1 MKIITII
8 LIIFILLQIYRVTIL
23 FLKKEQNLFKKIF
36 EFIIFIFILIIEL
49 LNMKC
54 ITYNKFNIILLLV
67 SITLAIYIGINII
80 YEILI
85 KKESLSI
92 LSIKIAIDLSN
103 NGIMFLNDKG
113 NIILI
118 NKVMNDILKE
128 YKISSNYIEKL
139 QEKTNEQIIKCLDRK
154 WQLIINNNEVVLFD
168 ITDLYNIQEKIIKQN
183 IMIEENNIRLIEE
196 LNNIEKITKEK
207 KIIKIKN
214 EFHDMLGH
222 RLSLFIQYLKQDN
235 VNKEEI
241 KYMLNNL
248 FEQFDS
254 IKSPIENLNKLIEV
268 YKVFNININIVG
280 KMPNEIKVSEVFF
293 EIIREAVTNAIIHAD
308 SKNIKIVINNNIE
321 NIEMIITND
330 GKKPNNIINENE
342 GIKGMRRKLNDIGGI
357 LIIETEDNF
366 LLKVIINNQCI
377 Y

>member
-23 FLKKEQNLFKKIF
+23 FFKKEQNIFKKIF
-36 EFIIFIFILIIEL
+36 EFIIFILILIVEL

-54 ITYNKFNIILLLV
+54 IDNNKFNIILLLV
-67 SITLAIYIGINII
+67 SIILAIYIGINII

-92 LSIKIAIDLSN
+92 LSIKIAIDLSD

-118 NKVMNDILKE
+118 NKVMKDILKE
-128 YKISSNYIEKL
+128 YKINSNYIEKL
-139 QEKTNEQIIKCLDRK
+139 QEKSNEQIIKCLDRK
-154 WQLIINNNEVVLFD
+154 WQLKINNNEVVLFD
-168 ITDLYNIQEKIIKQN
+168 ITDLYNIQEKIMKQN
-183 IMIEENNIRLIEE
+183 IMIEENNKRLIEE

-214 EFHDMLGH
+214 EFHDILGH

-241 KYMLNNL
+241 KFMLNNL

-254 IKSPIENLNKLIEV
+254 IKSPTENLNKLIEV

-280 KMPNEIKVSEVFF
+280 NMPKKIKVSEVFF

-342 GIKGMRRKLNDIGGI
+342 GIKGMRRKLNEIGGI
-357 LIIETEDNF
+357 LIIETDDNF
-366 LLKVIINNQCI
+366 LLKVIINKKYI
-377 Y
+377 

>member
-8 LIIFILLQIYRVTIL
+8 LIIFLLLQIYRVTIL
-23 FLKKEQNLFKKIF
+23 FLKKEQNIFKKIF
-36 EFIIFIFILIIEL
+36 EFIIFILILIVEL

-54 ITYNKFNIILLLV
+54 IDNNKFNIILLLV
-67 SITLAIYIGINII
+67 SIILAIYIGINII

-92 LSIKIAIDLSN
+92 LSIKIAIDLSD

-118 NKVMNDILKE
+118 NKVMKDILKE
-128 YKISSNYIEKL
+128 YKINSNYIEKL
-139 QEKTNEQIIKCLDRK
+139 QEKSNEQIIKCLDRK
-154 WQLIINNNEVVLFD
+154 WQLKINNNEVVLFD
-168 ITDLYNIQEKIIKQN
+168 ITDLYNIQGKIMKQN
-183 IMIEENNIRLIEE
+183 IMIEENNKRLIEE
-196 LNNIEKITKEK
+196 LNNIEKIIKEK

-235 VNKEEI
+235 INKEEI
-241 KYMLNNL
+241 KFMLNNL

-254 IKSPIENLNKLIEV
+254 IKSPTENLNKLIEV

-342 GIKGMRRKLNDIGGI
+342 GIKGMRRKLNEIGGI
-357 LIIETEDNF
+357 LIIETDDNF
-366 LLKVIINNQCI
+366 LLKVIINKQCI
-377 Y
+377 

>member
-23 FLKKEQNLFKKIF
+23 FLKKEQNIFKKIF
-36 EFIIFIFILIIEL
+36 EFIIFILILIVEL

-54 ITYNKFNIILLLV
+54 IDNNKFNIILLLV
-67 SITLAIYIGINII
+67 SIILAIYIGINII

-92 LSIKIAIDLSN
+92 LSIKNAIDLSD

-118 NKVMNDILKE
+118 NKVMKDILKE
-128 YKISSNYIEKL
+128 YKINSNYIEKL
-139 QEKTNEQIIKCLDRK
+139 QEKSNEQIIKCLDRK
-154 WQLIINNNEVVLFD
+154 WQLKINNNEVVLFD
-168 ITDLYNIQEKIIKQN
+168 ITDLYNIQEKIMKQN
-183 IMIEENNIRLIEE
+183 IMIEENNTRLIEE

-214 EFHDMLGH
+214 EFHDILGH

-241 KYMLNNL
+241 KFMLNNL

-254 IKSPIENLNKLIEV
+254 IKSPTENLNKLIEV

-280 KMPNEIKVSEVFF
+280 NMPQKIKVSEVFF

-342 GIKGMRRKLNDIGGI
+342 GIKGMRRKLNEIGGI
-357 LIIETEDNF
+357 LIIETDDNF
-366 LLKVIINNQCI
+366 LLKVIINKKYI
-377 Y
+377 

>member
-8 LIIFILLQIYRVTIL
+8 LIIFLLLQIYRVTIL
-23 FLKKEQNLFKKIF
+23 FFKKEQNIFKKIF
-36 EFIIFIFILIIEL
+36 EFIIFILILIVEL

-54 ITYNKFNIILLLV
+54 IDNNKFNIILLLV
-67 SITLAIYIGINII
+67 SIILAIYIGINII

-92 LSIKIAIDLSN
+92 LSIKIAIDLSD

-118 NKVMNDILKE
+118 NKVMKDILKE
-128 YKISSNYIEKL
+128 YKINSNYIEKL
-139 QEKTNEQIIKCLDRK
+139 QEKSNEQIIKCLDRK
-154 WQLIINNNEVVLFD
+154 WQLKINNNEVVLFD
-168 ITDLYNIQEKIIKQN
+168 ITDLYNIQEKIMKQN
-183 IMIEENNIRLIEE
+183 IMIEENNKRLIEE
-196 LNNIEKITKEK
+196 LNNIEKIIKEK

-214 EFHDMLGH
+214 EFHDILGH

-241 KYMLNNL
+241 KFMLNNL

-254 IKSPIENLNKLIEV
+254 IKSPTENLNKLIEV

-280 KMPNEIKVSEVFF
+280 NMPQKIKVSEVFF

-342 GIKGMRRKLNDIGGI
+342 GIKGMRRKLNEIGGI
-357 LIIETEDNF
+357 LIIETDDNF
-366 LLKVIINNQCI
+366 LLKVIINKKYI
-377 Y
+377 

>member
-23 FLKKEQNLFKKIF
+23 FFKKEQNIFKKIF
-36 EFIIFIFILIIEL
+36 EFIIFILILIVEL

-54 ITYNKFNIILLLV
+54 IDNNKFNIILLLV
-67 SITLAIYIGINII
+67 SIILAIYIGINII

-92 LSIKIAIDLSN
+92 LSIKIAIDLSD

-118 NKVMNDILKE
+118 NKVMKDILKE
-128 YKISSNYIEKL
+128 YKINSNYIEKL
-139 QEKTNEQIIKCLDRK
+139 QEKSNEQIIKCLDRK
-154 WQLIINNNEVVLFD
+154 WQLKINNNEVVLFD
-168 ITDLYNIQEKIIKQN
+168 ITDLYNIQGKIMKQN
-183 IMIEENNIRLIEE
+183 IMIEENNKRLIEE
-196 LNNIEKITKEK
+196 LNNIEKIIKEK

-214 EFHDMLGH
+214 EFHDILGH

-241 KYMLNNL
+241 KFMLNNL

-254 IKSPIENLNKLIEV
+254 IKSPTENLNKLIEV

-280 KMPNEIKVSEVFF
+280 NMPQKIKVSEVFF

-342 GIKGMRRKLNDIGGI
+342 GIKGMRRKLNEIGGI
-357 LIIETEDNF
+357 LIIETDDNF
-366 LLKVIINNQCI
+366 LLKVIINKKYI
-377 Y
+377 

>member
-8 LIIFILLQIYRVTIL
+8 LINFLLLQIYRVTIL
-23 FLKKEQNLFKKIF
+23 FLKKEQNIFKKIF
-36 EFIIFIFILIIEL
+36 EFIIFILILIVEL

-54 ITYNKFNIILLLV
+54 IDNNKFNIILLLV
-67 SITLAIYIGINII
+67 SIILAIYIGINII

-92 LSIKIAIDLSN
+92 LSIKIAIDLSD

-118 NKVMNDILKE
+118 NKVMKDILKE
-128 YKISSNYIEKL
+128 YKINSNYIEKL
-139 QEKTNEQIIKCLDRK
+139 QEKSNEQIIKCLDRK
-154 WQLIINNNEVVLFD
+154 WQLKINNNEVVLFD
-168 ITDLYNIQEKIIKQN
+168 ITDLYNIQEKIMKQN
-183 IMIEENNIRLIEE
+183 IMIEENNKRLIEE

-214 EFHDMLGH
+214 EFHDILGH

-241 KYMLNNL
+241 KFMLNNL

-254 IKSPIENLNKLIEV
+254 IKSPTENLNKLIEV

-280 KMPNEIKVSEVFF
+280 NMPQKIKVSEVFF

-342 GIKGMRRKLNDIGGI
+342 GIKGMRRKLNEIGGI
-357 LIIETEDNF
+357 LIIETDDNF
-366 LLKVIINNQCI
+366 LLKVIINKKYI
-377 Y
+377 

>member
-8 LIIFILLQIYRVTIL
+8 LIIFLLLQIYRVTIL
-23 FLKKEQNLFKKIF
+23 FFKKEQNIFKKIF
-36 EFIIFIFILIIEL
+36 EFIIFILILIVEL

-54 ITYNKFNIILLLV
+54 IDNNKFNIILLLV
-67 SITLAIYIGINII
+67 SIILAIYIGINII

-92 LSIKIAIDLSN
+92 LSIKIAIDLSD

-118 NKVMNDILKE
+118 NKVMKDILKE
-128 YKISSNYIEKL
+128 YKINSNYIEKL
-139 QEKTNEQIIKCLDRK
+139 QEKSNEQIIKCLDRK
-154 WQLIINNNEVVLFD
+154 WQLKINNNEVVLFN
-168 ITDLYNIQEKIIKQN
+168 ITDLYNIQEKIMKQN
-183 IMIEENNIRLIEE
+183 IMIEENNKRLIEE

-214 EFHDMLGH
+214 EFHDILGH

-241 KYMLNNL
+241 KFMLNNL

-254 IKSPIENLNKLIEV
+254 IKSPTENLNKLIEV

-280 KMPNEIKVSEVFF
+280 NMPQKIKVSEVFF

-342 GIKGMRRKLNDIGGI
+342 GIKGMRRKLNEIGGI
-357 LIIETEDNF
+357 LIIETDDNF
-366 LLKVIINNQCI
+366 LLKVIINKKYI
-377 Y
+377 

>member
-23 FLKKEQNLFKKIF
+23 FFKKEQNIFKKIF
-36 EFIIFIFILIIEL
+36 EFIIFILILIVEL

-54 ITYNKFNIILLLV
+54 IDNNKFNIILLLV
-67 SITLAIYIGINII
+67 SIILAIYIGINII

-92 LSIKIAIDLSN
+92 LSIKNAIDLSD

-118 NKVMNDILKE
+118 NKVMKDILKE
-128 YKISSNYIEKL
+128 YKINSNYIEKL
-139 QEKTNEQIIKCLDRK
+139 QEKSNEQIIKCLDRK
-154 WQLIINNNEVVLFD
+154 WQLKINNNEVVLFD
-168 ITDLYNIQEKIIKQN
+168 ITDLYNIQEKIMKQN
-183 IMIEENNIRLIEE
+183 IMIEENNTRLIEE

-214 EFHDMLGH
+214 EFHDILGH

-241 KYMLNNL
+241 KFMLNNL

-254 IKSPIENLNKLIEV
+254 IKSPTENLNKLIEV

-280 KMPNEIKVSEVFF
+280 NMPQKIKVSEVFF

-342 GIKGMRRKLNDIGGI
+342 GIKGMRRKLNEIGGI
-357 LIIETEDNF
+357 LIIETDDNF
-366 LLKVIINNQCI
+366 LLKVIINKKYI
-377 Y
+377 

>member
-8 LIIFILLQIYRVTIL
+8 LIIFLLLQIYRVTIL
-23 FLKKEQNLFKKIF
+23 FFKKEQNIFKKIF
-36 EFIIFIFILIIEL
+36 EFIIFILILIVEL

-54 ITYNKFNIILLLV
+54 IDNNKFNIILLLV
-67 SITLAIYIGINII
+67 SIILAIYIGINII

-92 LSIKIAIDLSN
+92 LSIKNAIDLSD

-118 NKVMNDILKE
+118 NKVMKDILKE
-128 YKISSNYIEKL
+128 YKINSNYIEKL
-139 QEKTNEQIIKCLDRK
+139 QEKSNEQIIKCLDRK
-154 WQLIINNNEVVLFD
+154 WQLKINNNEVVLFD
-168 ITDLYNIQEKIIKQN
+168 ITDLYNIQEKIMKQN
-183 IMIEENNIRLIEE
+183 IMIEENNTRLIEE
-196 LNNIEKITKEK
+196 LNNIEKIIKEK

-214 EFHDMLGH
+214 EFHDILGH

-241 KYMLNNL
+241 KFMLNNL

-254 IKSPIENLNKLIEV
+254 IKSPTENLNKLIEV

-280 KMPNEIKVSEVFF
+280 NMPQKIKVSEVFF
-293 EIIREAVTNAIIHAD
+293 EIIREAVTNAIIHGD

-342 GIKGMRRKLNDIGGI
+342 GIKGMRRKLNEIGGI
-357 LIIETEDNF
+357 LIIETDDNF
-366 LLKVIINNQCI
+366 LLKVIINKKYI
-377 Y
+377 

>member
-8 LIIFILLQIYRVTIL
+8 LIIFLLLQIYRVTIL
-23 FLKKEQNLFKKIF
+23 FFKKEQNIFKKIF
-36 EFIIFIFILIIEL
+36 EFIIFILILIVEL

-54 ITYNKFNIILLLV
+54 IDNNKFNIILLLV
-67 SITLAIYIGINII
+67 SIILAIYIGINII

-92 LSIKIAIDLSN
+92 LSIKNAIDLSD

-118 NKVMNDILKE
+118 NKVMKDILKE
-128 YKISSNYIEKL
+128 YKINSNYIEKL
-139 QEKTNEQIIKCLDRK
+139 QEKSNEQIIKCLDRK
-154 WQLIINNNEVVLFD
+154 WQLKINNNEVVLFD
-168 ITDLYNIQEKIIKQN
+168 ITDLYNIQEKIMKQN
-183 IMIEENNIRLIEE
+183 IMIEENNKRLIEE

-214 EFHDMLGH
+214 EFHDILGH

-241 KYMLNNL
+241 KFMLNNL

-254 IKSPIENLNKLIEV
+254 IKSPTENLNKLIEV

-280 KMPNEIKVSEVFF
+280 NMPQKIKVSEVFF

-342 GIKGMRRKLNDIGGI
+342 GIKGMRRKLNEIGGI
-357 LIIETEDNF
+357 LIIETDDNF
-366 LLKVIINNQCI
+366 LLKVIINKKYI
-377 Y
+377 

>member
-8 LIIFILLQIYRVTIL
+8 LIIFLLLQIYRVTIL
-23 FLKKEQNLFKKIF
+23 FFKKEQNIFKKIF
-36 EFIIFIFILIIEL
+36 EFIIFILILIVEL

-54 ITYNKFNIILLLV
+54 IDNNKFNIILLLV
-67 SITLAIYIGINII
+67 SIILAIYIGINII

-92 LSIKIAIDLSN
+92 LSIKIAIDLSD

-118 NKVMNDILKE
+118 NKVMKDILKE
-128 YKISSNYIEKL
+128 YKINSNYIEKL
-139 QEKTNEQIIKCLDRK
+139 QEKSNEQIIKCLDRK
-154 WQLIINNNEVVLFD
+154 WQLKINNNEVVLFD
-168 ITDLYNIQEKIIKQN
+168 ITDLYNIQEKIMKQN
-183 IMIEENNIRLIEE
+183 IMIEENNKRLIEE

-214 EFHDMLGH
+214 EFHDILGH

-241 KYMLNNL
+241 KFMLNNL

-254 IKSPIENLNKLIEV
+254 IKSPTENLNKLIEV

-280 KMPNEIKVSEVFF
+280 NMPQKIKVSEVFF

-342 GIKGMRRKLNDIGGI
+342 GIKGMRRKLNEIGGI
-357 LIIETEDNF
+357 LIIETDDNF
-366 LLKVIINNQCI
+366 LLKVIINKKYI
-377 Y
+377 

>member
-23 FLKKEQNLFKKIF
+23 FLKKEQNIFKKIF
-36 EFIIFIFILIIEL
+36 EFIIFILILIVEL

-54 ITYNKFNIILLLV
+54 IDNNKFNIILLLV
-67 SITLAIYIGINII
+67 SIILAIYIGINII

-92 LSIKIAIDLSN
+92 LSIKIAIDLSD

-118 NKVMNDILKE
+118 NKVMKDILKE
-128 YKISSNYIEKL
+128 YKINSNYIEKL
-139 QEKTNEQIIKCLDRK
+139 QEKSNEQIIKCLDRK
-154 WQLIINNNEVVLFD
+154 WQLKINNNEVVLFN
-168 ITDLYNIQEKIIKQN
+168 ITDLYNIQEKIMKQN
-183 IMIEENNIRLIEE
+183 IMIEENNKRLIEE

-214 EFHDMLGH
+214 EFHDILGH

-241 KYMLNNL
+241 KFMLNNL

-254 IKSPIENLNKLIEV
+254 IKSPTENLNKLIEV
-268 YKVFNININIVG
+268 YKVFNINISIVG
-280 KMPNEIKVSEVFF
+280 NMPQKTKVSEVFF

-342 GIKGMRRKLNDIGGI
+342 GIKGMRRKLNEIGGI
-357 LIIETEDNF
+357 LIIETDDNF
-366 LLKVIINNQCI
+366 LLKVIINKKYI
-377 Y
+377 

>member
-1 MKIITII
+1 
-8 LIIFILLQIYRVTIL
+8 
-23 FLKKEQNLFKKIF
+23 
-36 EFIIFIFILIIEL
+36 
-49 LNMKC
+49 MKC
-54 ITYNKFNIILLLV
+54 IDNNKFNIILLLV
-67 SITLAIYIGINII
+67 SIILAIYIGINII

-92 LSIKIAIDLSN
+92 LSIKIAIDLSD

-118 NKVMNDILKE
+118 NKVMKDILKE
-128 YKISSNYIEKL
+128 YKINSNYIEKL
-139 QEKTNEQIIKCLDRK
+139 QEKSNEQIIKCLDRK
-154 WQLIINNNEVVLFD
+154 WQLKINNNEVVLFD
-168 ITDLYNIQEKIIKQN
+168 ITDLYNIQEKIMKQN
-183 IMIEENNIRLIEE
+183 IMIEENNKRLIEE
-196 LNNIEKITKEK
+196 LNNIEKIIKEK

-214 EFHDMLGH
+214 EFHDILGH

-241 KYMLNNL
+241 KFMLNNL

-254 IKSPIENLNKLIEV
+254 IKSPTENLNKLIEV

-280 KMPNEIKVSEVFF
+280 NMPQKIKVSEVFF

-342 GIKGMRRKLNDIGGI
+342 GIKGMRRKLNEIGGI
-357 LIIETEDNF
+357 LIIETDDNF
-366 LLKVIINNQCI
+366 LLKVIINKKYI
-377 Y
+377 

>member
-8 LIIFILLQIYRVTIL
+8 LIIFLLLQIYRVTIL
-23 FLKKEQNLFKKIF
+23 FLKKEQNMFKKIF
-36 EFIIFIFILIIEL
+36 EFIIFILILIVEL

-54 ITYNKFNIILLLV
+54 IDNNKFNIILLLV
-67 SITLAIYIGINII
+67 SIILAIYIGINII

-92 LSIKIAIDLSN
+92 LSIKIAIDLSD

-118 NKVMNDILKE
+118 NKVMKDILKE
-128 YKISSNYIEKL
+128 YKINSNYIEKL
-139 QEKTNEQIIKCLDRK
+139 QEKSNEQIIKCLDRK
-154 WQLIINNNEVVLFD
+154 WQLKINNNEVVLFD
-168 ITDLYNIQEKIIKQN
+168 ITDLYNIQGKIMKQN
-183 IMIEENNIRLIEE
+183 IMIEENNTRLIEE

-214 EFHDMLGH
+214 EFHDILGH

-241 KYMLNNL
+241 KFMLNNL

-254 IKSPIENLNKLIEV
+254 IKSPTENLNKLIEV

-280 KMPNEIKVSEVFF
+280 NMPQKIKVSEVFF
-293 EIIREAVTNAIIHAD
+293 EIIREAVTNAIIHGD

-342 GIKGMRRKLNDIGGI
+342 GIKGMRRKLNEIGGI
-357 LIIETEDNF
+357 LIIETDDNF
-366 LLKVIINNQCI
+366 LLKVIINKEYI
-377 Y
+377 

>member
-8 LIIFILLQIYRVTIL
+8 LIIFLLLQIYRVTIL
-23 FLKKEQNLFKKIF
+23 FLKKEQNIFKKIF
-36 EFIIFIFILIIEL
+36 EFIIFILILIVEL

-54 ITYNKFNIILLLV
+54 IDNNKFNIILLLV
-67 SITLAIYIGINII
+67 SIILAIYIGINII

-92 LSIKIAIDLSN
+92 LSIKNAIDLSD

-118 NKVMNDILKE
+118 NKVMKDILKE
-128 YKISSNYIEKL
+128 YKINSNYIEKL
-139 QEKTNEQIIKCLDRK
+139 QEKSNEQIIKCLDRK
-154 WQLIINNNEVVLFD
+154 WQLKINNNEVVLFD
-168 ITDLYNIQEKIIKQN
+168 ITDLYNIQEKIMKQN
-183 IMIEENNIRLIEE
+183 IMIEENNTRLIEE

-214 EFHDMLGH
+214 EFHDILGH

-241 KYMLNNL
+241 KFMLNNL

-254 IKSPIENLNKLIEV
+254 IKSPTENLNKLIEV

-280 KMPNEIKVSEVFF
+280 NMPQKVKVSEVFF

-342 GIKGMRRKLNDIGGI
+342 GIKGMRRKLNEIGGI
-357 LIIETEDNF
+357 LIIETDDNF
-366 LLKVIINNQCI
+366 LLKVIINKQCI

>member
-8 LIIFILLQIYRVTIL
+8 LIIFLLLQIYRVTIL
-23 FLKKEQNLFKKIF
+23 FFKKEQNIFKKIF
-36 EFIIFIFILIIEL
+36 EFIIFILILIVEL

-54 ITYNKFNIILLLV
+54 IDNNKFNIILLLV
-67 SITLAIYIGINII
+67 SIILAIYIGINII

-92 LSIKIAIDLSN
+92 LSIKNAIDLSD

-118 NKVMNDILKE
+118 NKVMKDILKE
-128 YKISSNYIEKL
+128 YKINSNYIEKL
-139 QEKTNEQIIKCLDRK
+139 QEKSNEQIIKCLDRK
-154 WQLIINNNEVVLFD
+154 WQLKINNNEVVLFD
-168 ITDLYNIQEKIIKQN
+168 ITDLYNIQEKIMKQN
-183 IMIEENNIRLIEE
+183 IMIEENNTRLIEE

-214 EFHDMLGH
+214 EFHDILGH

-241 KYMLNNL
+241 KFMLNNL

-254 IKSPIENLNKLIEV
+254 IKSPTENLNKLIEV

-280 KMPNEIKVSEVFF
+280 NMPQKIKVSEVFF

-342 GIKGMRRKLNDIGGI
+342 GIKGMRRKLNEIGGI
-357 LIIETEDNF
+357 LIIETDDNF
-366 LLKVIINNQCI
+366 LLKVIINKKYI
-377 Y
+377 

>member
-23 FLKKEQNLFKKIF
+23 FLKKEQNIFKKIF
-36 EFIIFIFILIIEL
+36 EFIIFILILIVEL

-54 ITYNKFNIILLLV
+54 IDNNKFNIILLLV
-67 SITLAIYIGINII
+67 SIILAIYIGINII

-92 LSIKIAIDLSN
+92 LSIKIAIDLSD

-118 NKVMNDILKE
+118 NKVMKDILKE
-128 YKISSNYIEKL
+128 YKINSNYIEKL
-139 QEKTNEQIIKCLDRK
+139 QEKSNEQIIKCLDRK
-154 WQLIINNNEVVLFD
+154 WQLKINNNEVVLFD
-168 ITDLYNIQEKIIKQN
+168 ITDLYNIQEKIMKQN
-183 IMIEENNIRLIEE
+183 IMIEENNKRLIEE
-196 LNNIEKITKEK
+196 LNNIEKIIKEK

-214 EFHDMLGH
+214 EFHDILGH

-241 KYMLNNL
+241 KFMLNNL

-254 IKSPIENLNKLIEV
+254 IKSPTENLNKLIEV

-280 KMPNEIKVSEVFF
+280 NMPQKIKISEVFF
-293 EIIREAVTNAIIHAD
+293 EIIREAVTNAIIHGD

-342 GIKGMRRKLNDIGGI
+342 GIKGMRRKLNEIGGI
-357 LIIETEDNF
+357 LIIETDDNF
-366 LLKVIINNQCI
+366 LLKVIINKKNI
-377 Y
+377 

>member
-8 LIIFILLQIYRVTIL
+8 LIIFLLLQIYRVTIL
-23 FLKKEQNLFKKIF
+23 FFKKEQNIFKKIF
-36 EFIIFIFILIIEL
+36 EFIIFILILIVEL

-54 ITYNKFNIILLLV
+54 IDNNKFNIILLLV
-67 SITLAIYIGINII
+67 SIILAIYIGINII

-92 LSIKIAIDLSN
+92 LSIKIAIDLSD

-118 NKVMNDILKE
+118 NKVMKDILKE
-128 YKISSNYIEKL
+128 YKINSNYIEKL
-139 QEKTNEQIIKCLDRK
+139 QEKSNEQIIKCLDRK
-154 WQLIINNNEVVLFD
+154 WQLKINNNEVVLFN
-168 ITDLYNIQEKIIKQN
+168 ITDLYNIQEKIMKQN
-183 IMIEENNIRLIEE
+183 IMIEENNKRLIEE

-214 EFHDMLGH
+214 EFHDILGH

-241 KYMLNNL
+241 KFMLNNL

-254 IKSPIENLNKLIEV
+254 IKSPTENLNKLIEV
-268 YKVFNININIVG
+268 YKVFNINISIVG
-280 KMPNEIKVSEVFF
+280 NMPQKTKVSEVFF

-342 GIKGMRRKLNDIGGI
+342 GIKGMRRKLNEIGGI
-357 LIIETEDNF
+357 LIIETDDNF
-366 LLKVIINNQCI
+366 LLKVIINKKYI
-377 Y
+377 

>member
-23 FLKKEQNLFKKIF
+23 FLKKDQNIFKKIF
-36 EFIIFIFILIIEL
+36 EFIIFILILIVEL

-54 ITYNKFNIILLLV
+54 IDNNKFNIILLLV
-67 SITLAIYIGINII
+67 SIILAIYIGINII

-92 LSIKIAIDLSN
+92 LSIKIAIDLSD

-118 NKVMNDILKE
+118 NKVMKDILKE
-128 YKISSNYIEKL
+128 YKINSNYIEKL
-139 QEKTNEQIIKCLDRK
+139 QEKSNEQIIKCLDRK
-154 WQLIINNNEVVLFD
+154 WQLKINNNEVVLFD
-168 ITDLYNIQEKIIKQN
+168 ITDLYNIQEKIMKQN
-183 IMIEENNIRLIEE
+183 IMIEENNKRLIEE

-214 EFHDMLGH
+214 EFHDILGH

-241 KYMLNNL
+241 KFMLNNL

-254 IKSPIENLNKLIEV
+254 IKSPTENLNKLIEV

-280 KMPNEIKVSEVFF
+280 NMPQKIKVSEVFF

-330 GKKPNNIINENE
+330 GKKPNNIINEKE
-342 GIKGMRRKLNDIGGI
+342 GIKGMRRKLNEIGGI
-357 LIIETEDNF
+357 IIIETDDNF
-366 LLKVIINNQCI
+366 LLKVIINKKYI
-377 Y
+377 

>member
-8 LIIFILLQIYRVTIL
+8 LIIFLLLQIYRVTIL
-23 FLKKEQNLFKKIF
+23 FFKKEQNIFKKIF
-36 EFIIFIFILIIEL
+36 EFIIFILILIVEL

-54 ITYNKFNIILLLV
+54 IDNNKFNIILLLV
-67 SITLAIYIGINII
+67 SIILAIYIGINII

-92 LSIKIAIDLSN
+92 LSIKIAIDLSD

-118 NKVMNDILKE
+118 NKVMKDILKE
-128 YKISSNYIEKL
+128 YKINSNYIEKL
-139 QEKTNEQIIKCLDRK
+139 QEKSNEQIIKCLDRK
-154 WQLIINNNEVVLFD
+154 WQLKINNNEVVLFD
-168 ITDLYNIQEKIIKQN
+168 ITDLYNIQEKIMKQN
-183 IMIEENNIRLIEE
+183 IMIEENNKRLIEE

-214 EFHDMLGH
+214 EFHDILGH

-241 KYMLNNL
+241 KFMLNNL

-254 IKSPIENLNKLIEV
+254 IKSPTENLNKLIEV

-280 KMPNEIKVSEVFF
+280 NMPQKIKVSEVFF
-293 EIIREAVTNAIIHAD
+293 EIIREAVTNAIIHGD

-342 GIKGMRRKLNDIGGI
+342 GIKGMRRKLNEIGGI
-357 LIIETEDNF
+357 LIIETDDNF
-366 LLKVIINNQCI
+366 LLKVIINKKYI
-377 Y
+377 